1 MLAANRR
8 QVELRPCDLEGLLPA
23 DHPARAIWAVVER
36 LDLSRFYEAI
46 EARAGQAGRPAID
59 PKILVTLWLY
69 ATSEGEGSAREIAR
83 RCEAH
88 DAYRWI
94 CGGVSVNHHT
104 LSDFRVGHLQ
114 ALDGLMTQ
122 LLAVL
127 MHQGLVQIRRV
138 AQDGMRVRAS
148 AGAASFR
155 REPTLKK
162 CLAEAHEQVERTKR
176 RIDAPAQESS
186 RSRAA
191 QERAAREREERITRA
206 LEELPKVEAVR
217 ALRNAKGEA
226 RVSTT
231 DPEARVMKMA
241 DGGFRPAY
249 NVQLATD
256 TESRVIVGVQVTN
269 VGSDRSQMLPMIDE
283 IERRAGAKPEQ
294 HLVDGG
300 FVRKEAIDTAAAEG
314 VTVLAPLPKTRA
326 EGTDPHERKAGESD
340 AIAAWRERMETPEA
354 KETYKLRAATAE
366 TVNADLRCWRGLDRF
381 SVRGKTKTLS
391 VVLWCALAYNV
402 LRAIAVVNSA

>member
-1 MLAANRR
+1 MSTDPLFPSDSSPRNSHTAPAANRGAPRVLAANRR

-104 LSDFRVGHLQ
+104 LSDFRVGPLQ

-127 MHQGLVQIRRV
+127 MLQGLVQIRRV

-148 AGAASFR
+148 AGAASFG

-176 RIDAPAQESS
+176 RIDVRRRKARVVAQHRNERPGNAKNASRGRWRS
-186 RSRAA
+186 CPRSR
-191 QERAAREREERITRA
+191 
-206 LEELPKVEAVR
+206 P
-217 ALRNAKGEA
+217 
-226 RVSTT
+226 
-231 DPEARVMKMA
+231 
-241 DGGFRPAY
+241 
-249 NVQLATD
+249 
-256 TESRVIVGVQVTN
+256 
-269 VGSDRSQMLPMIDE
+269 
-283 IERRAGAKPEQ
+283 
-294 HLVDGG
+294 
-300 FVRKEAIDTAAAEG
+300 
-314 VTVLAPLPKTRA
+314 
-326 EGTDPHERKAGESD
+326 
-340 AIAAWRERMETPEA
+340 
-354 KETYKLRAATAE
+354 
-366 TVNADLRCWRGLDRF
+366 
-381 SVRGKTKTLS
+381 
-391 VVLWCALAYNV
+391 CALCGTP
-402 LRAIAVVNSA
+402 RARRG